1 MARRGENIYKRKD
14 GRWEGRYKCGFTS
27 NGKAKYRSV
36 YGHSY
41 AEVRGKLAPLKV
53 TAPTMT
59 NPCNLTVKE
68 LFSEWLSAVKLRVK
82 TSTYSNYLIKV
93 ENHIFPAFGGIRYDV
108 LTVQMLNSFIE
119 DKLNIGLSAKY
130 VSDIIIVFKSM
141 AKYIAKIHG
150 FRNILAD
157 VTLPKVH
164 RKEMQLLSQTQQR
177 KLCNYLLHNLNT
189 TSICVLLSLYT
200 GLRVGEVCGLM
211 WGDIDFEKS
220 ILTVRRTVQRIRY
233 GIHGTKLVIDTPK
246 SRSSYRTI
254 PIPTFIMKLLRDS
267 RSNNDFYVLSS
278 STVIIEPR
286 TLQRRFKAI
295 LKKAN
300 LPSVRYH
307 CLRHMFATNSLQ
319 AGFDVKTL
327 SEVLGHA
334 SVETTLNRYVH
345 TSMERKIACMAL
357 LENKMHKAFLP
368 SKISSHLCYDTPIFS
383 QNQSL

>member
-14 GRWEGRYKCGFTS
+14 GRWEGRYKCGFT
-27 NGKAKYRSV
+27 NDGKAKYRSV

-41 AEVRGKLAPLKV
+41 AEVRAKLAPLKV

-59 NPCNLTVKE
+59 NPCSLTVKE

-82 TSTYSNYLIKV
+82 PSTYSNYLIKV

-119 DKLNIGLSAKY
+119 GKLNSGLSAKY

-164 RKEMQLLSQTQQR
+164 SKEMQLLSPTQQR

-200 GLRVGEVCGLM
+200 GLRVGEACGLM
-211 WGDIDFEKS
+211 WEDIDFDKS

-233 GIHGTKLVIDTPK
+233 GIHGTKLVIDAPK
-246 SRSSYRTI
+246 SRSSHRTI
-254 PIPTFIMKLLRDS
+254 PIPIFIMELLRTFRSSDDRYILSDS
-267 RSNNDFYVLSS
+267 
-278 STVIIEPR
+278 TIITEPR

-300 LPSVRYH
+300 LPSVGYH

-345 TSMERKIACMAL
+345 TSMERKKACMSL
-357 LENKMHKAFLP
+357 LESIMIKAFLP
-368 SKISSHLCYDTPIFS
+368 SKTSSYAGSIMPIFR